1 MSSRSYSATLL
12 RFGYS
17 GGGYGANGGPG
28 AVGLGGDGRVGSCLS
43 ASVASV
49 GAKSA
54 WKSLQS

>member
-28 AVGLGGDGRVGSCLS
+28 AVGLGGDGRVGSC
-43 ASVASV
+43 
-49 GAKSA
+49 
-54 WKSLQS
+54 